1 MTSVSSIIN
10 SPFVGKDG
18 KLTREGYYFLL
29 GLNNATGGTS
39 PTPVNS
45 SVADVQLLEEI
56 NDALEDVGFAS
67 AQDLNSTTIQ
77 AFFQDDQTPQRTAA
91 VGNSDSVLT
100 WMID

>member
-29 GLNNATGGTS
+29 GLNNATGGGST
-39 PTPVNS
+39 TPVNS

-56 NDALEDVGFAS
+56 NDALEDVGFALS
-67 AQDLNSTTIQ
+67 DDLNSTNIQ
-77 AFFQDDQTPQRTAA
+77 VFFQDDQVAQRTAA

-100 WMID
+100 WLSA